1 MTVGTAILVIRL
13 QGYNPI
19 GFGTLFGQDVILFS
33 TRAEAEEVKE
43 KLSSELEGSQA
54 ECYGRED
61 FSVFAATDENSSCLI
76 HEPAKSRINTIED
89 LAALPTGTEIIR
101 LLQGEEKRFSMLQSG
116 IPYLEKR
123 AIILDFSASNVQVIG
138 TKEFRQAR
146 WFLRENHNVK
156 ELGFHIIEQL
166 QEMKSE
172 YISKID
178 SQIEAVRKFFV

>member
-1 MTVGTAILVIRL
+1 MTVGTAILVIRF

-19 GFGTLFGQDVILFS
+19 GLGTLFGQDVILFS

-43 KLSSELEGSQA
+43 KLSSKLEGSQA

-76 HEPAKSRINTIED
+76 HEPTKSRINTIEE
-89 LAALPTGTEIIR
+89 LAALPTGTKIVR
-101 LLQGEEKRFSMLQSG
+101 LLKGEEDRFKIVKNDLRDD
-116 IPYLEKR
+116 L
-123 AIILDFSASNVQVIG
+123 AIIFNDNAHVVRSR
-138 TKEFRQAR
+138 EFREAR
-146 WFLRENHNVK
+146 WFLAENVSTK

-178 SQIEAVRKFFV
+178 SQIESVRKFYV

>member
-1 MTVGTAILVIRL
+1 MKVESAIGIIKSH
-13 QGYNPI
+13 GYNPI
-19 GFGTLFGQDVILFS
+19 GFGILFGQDVILFS
-33 TRAEAEEVKE
+33 TRAETEEVKE

-54 ECYGRED
+54 GCYGRKD
-61 FSVFAATDENSSCLI
+61 FSVFAATDENLSWTFF
-76 HEPAKSRINTIED
+76 EQPKSRINTIED

-116 IPYLEKR
+116 IPFLEKR
-123 AIILDFSASNVQVIG
+123 AIILDFSADNVQVIG

-146 WFLRENHNVK
+146 WFLRENHNIK

-178 SQIEAVRKFFV
+178 GQIEAVRKFFV